1 MTIMQDTSK
10 ISQEQIRQTVLS
22 RYKYNDD
29 DYDKTIQ
36 FYNADKENWTKF
48 FDKVIDYVEN
58 LRNST
63 KKKEPLVLPKLYVL
77 KDN

>member
-1 MTIMQDTSK
+1 MTIMQDTSM
-10 ISQEQIRQTVLS
+10 ISQEQIRKTVLS
-22 RYKYNDD
+22 RYNYSDD
-29 DYDKTIQ
+29 DYNKTIL